1 MDNSILQSTQLPFG
15 GMPDQIEF
23 EMRIM
28 LVGDASVGKTSI
40 FRRFV
45 NDDFSYIVDSTIGI
59 DLGLKTLK
67 LGASGSTTH
76 RVRLQVWDT
85 GGQERF
91 QSVTRQYYYRG
102 QGFLLVYDATQER
115 SIFQLQ
121 RYVEAIRENSR
132 ATTEPVIA
140 LIANK
145 CDDQSQRQVSR
156 AWGLEFAR
164 KHGLSC
170 WEVSARI
177 GTNVRQAFEDVAAR
191 ILTQYQQ
198 RGALQELNAG
208 AGVDNGGDGGAVH
221 LRNVDLEHTDARLI
235 GTGVPISA
243 LQHKNDLKMNTTHR
257 KARRPRACCPI

>member
-1 MDNSILQSTQLPFG
+1 MLQSTHLPFG
-15 GMPDQIEF
+15 GVPDQIEF

-59 DLGLKTLK
+59 DLGLKTMK
-67 LGASGSTTH
+67 LGGGGGPTH

-91 QSVTRQYYYRG
+91 QAVTRQYYYRG
-102 QGFLLVYDATQER
+102 QGFLLVYDVTQER

-132 ATTEPVIA
+132 ATAEPVIA
-140 LIANK
+140 LVANK
-145 CDDQSQRQVSR
+145 CDDQAQRQVSR
-156 AWGLEFAR
+156 AWGMEFAR

-170 WEVSARI
+170 WEVSART

-191 ILTQYQQ
+191 ILTQHQQ
-198 RGALQELNAG
+198 RGALQELSAG
-208 AGVDNGGDGGAVH
+208 GASGDGGGDGGAIH
-221 LRNVDLEHTDARLI
+221 LHNADLIHQDARMI
-235 GTGVPISA
+235 GNGVPISA
-243 LQHKNDLKMNTTHR
+243 LQSQPGGSKMNAAHR
-257 KARRPRACCPI
+257 KARRLRACCPI